1 MLNLEETL
9 VTNTY
14 YVIQRDLYLKAFLY
28 SFGVIIFIEIVRSQ
42 IAEIDLLQLIPGF
55 YLILV
60 FLSFTLLV
68 IFSDLIFRIPIEND
82 NNKSLGTKTI
92 NKIESGIFMKFS
104 LFLFVNCLL
113 IAINTIIP
121 LSLDSFN
128 SYGEKTLENI
138 WSFDEVINIET
149 ILLVILL
156 SVSQLPIFAL
166 ASFFNDKDINILPEF
181 WKTISIFI
189 FIIAGF
195 LTPTIDGYTQLSFSF
210 SAISLYIIV
219 INLILKRVNVK
230 YNSLNTLAF

>member
-9 VTNTY
+9 LTNTY

-28 SFGVIIFIEIVRSQ
+28 SFGVFTFIEIVRSQ

-55 YLILV
+55 YLILIFV
-60 FLSFTLLV
+60 SFTLLV
-68 IFSDLIFRIPIEND
+68 IFSDLLFRIPVEND
-82 NNKSLGTKTI
+82 NNKSLGTKTV
-92 NKIESGIFMKFS
+92 NKIQAGILMKFS
-104 LFLFVNCLL
+104 LFLFVSCLL
-113 IAINTIIP
+113 ISLNTIIP

-149 ILLVILL
+149 ILLIILL

-166 ASFFNDKDINILPEF
+166 ASLSTDKDINILPEF
-181 WKTISIFI
+181 WKIISIFI
-189 FIIAGF
+189 FIVAGF

-210 SAISLYIIV
+210 STISLYIII
-219 INLILKRVNVK
+219 INLILKRVNIK
-230 YNSLNTLAF
+230 YNSLNTLSF

>member
-60 FLSFTLLV
+60 FVSFTLLV
-68 IFSDLIFRIPIEND
+68 IFSDLIFRIPVEND

-104 LFLFVNCLL
+104 LFLFVSCLL

-149 ILLVILL
+149 ILLIILL

-166 ASFFNDKDINILPEF
+166 ASFSNDKDINILPEF
-181 WKTISIFI
+181 WKIISIFI

>member
-9 VTNTY
+9 ITNSY

-28 SFGVIIFIEIVRSQ
+28 SFGVNIFIDIVRSQ
-42 IAEIDLLQLIPGF
+42 VAEIDLLQLIPGF

-60 FLSFTLLV
+60 FVSFSLLV
-68 IFSDLIFRIPIEND
+68 IFSDLIFRIPVEND
-82 NNKSLGTKTI
+82 NNKSLGTKTV
-92 NKIESGIFMKFS
+92 NKIEAGILMKFS
-104 LFLFVNCLL
+104 LFLFVGSLF
-113 IAINTIIP
+113 IALNTVIP

-166 ASFFNDKDINILPEF
+166 GSLSTDKDINVLPEF
-181 WKTISIFI
+181 WKIVSIFI
-189 FIIAGF
+189 FVIAGF

-210 SAISLYIIV
+210 SAISLYIVV
-219 INLILKRVNVK
+219 INLILKRVNIK
-230 YNSLNTLAF
+230 YNSLNNLTF

>member
-9 VTNTY
+9 LTNTY

-28 SFGVIIFIEIVRSQ
+28 SFGVFTFIEIVRSQ

-60 FLSFTLLV
+60 FVSFTLLV
-68 IFSDLIFRIPIEND
+68 IFSDLLFRIPVEND

-92 NKIESGIFMKFS
+92 NKIEAGILMKFS
-104 LFLFVNCLL
+104 LFLFVSCLL
-113 IAINTIIP
+113 ISLNTIIP

-149 ILLVILL
+149 ILLIILL

-166 ASFFNDKDINILPEF
+166 ASLSTDKDINILPEF
-181 WKTISIFI
+181 WKVISIFI
-189 FIIAGF
+189 FIVAGF

-219 INLILKRVNVK
+219 INLILKRVNIK
-230 YNSLNTLAF
+230 YNSLNTLSF